1 MRHTE
6 IQRISE
12 GDRNQL
18 TGTKKP
24 TQVAGFSGP
33 ERRVETLRYGY
44 VVQRETVGVY
54 IVRCLQKDYTV
65 RDTGWWRLADFL
77 LWGAVLYY

>member
-44 VVQRETVGVY
+44 VVQGETVGVY

-65 RDTGWWRLADFL
+65 RDTGWWRLADSYYGVL
-77 LWGAVLYY
+77 LFTT